1 MNDPGTRRREEHHA
15 YVVQS
20 FEWDR
25 YRLSYEVHG
34 QGPRVVVYMN
44 GLLLDAGINRMLAEA
59 LAARGNRVVL
69 LDLLGHGLSDKPH
82 HAAAYRMDL
91 YARQVLALLDHL
103 GVERAVLGGPS
114 LAANVSLLVA
124 AAAPERIQGLVIEM
138 PVLEWAV
145 PSTAAAFVPFL
156 ILLRYA
162 RPLARMA
169 TSVLRRAP
177 RTGFGPLDSVMNA
190 MSLRPEEMGAILHGV
205 LMGPVAPTY
214 DERLAIVTPTL
225 VVGHGL
231 DLIHPFSDAA
241 NLAEQLPNSRL
252 VRARSVLE
260 LRVAPRRLSVEI
272 ADFLDEVWGGGVRL
286 RSEAAG

>member
-1 MNDPGTRRREEHHA
+1 MVRG
-15 YVVQS
+15 

-34 QGPRVVVYMN
+34 QGPRVLVYMN
-44 GLLLDAGINRMLAEA
+44 GLLFDAGINRILAED
-59 LAARGNRVVL
+59 LAARGNRVIL
-69 LDLLGHGLSDKPH
+69 LDLLGHGRSDKPR

-103 GVERAVLGGPS
+103 GVEKAVLGGPS
-114 LAANVSLLVA
+114 LAANVSLIVA
-124 AAAPERIQGLVIEM
+124 ATAPERVKGLVVEM

-156 ILLRYA
+156 LLLRYA
-162 RPLARMA
+162 RPVARFA
-169 TSVLRRAP
+169 TSMVRRLP
-177 RTGFGPLDSVMNA
+177 RTGFGPLDSLMNA
-190 MSLRPEEMGAILHGV
+190 MSLGPEEMGAIIHGV

-214 DERLAIVTPTL
+214 DERIGIGVPAL

-241 NLAEQLPNSRL
+241 NLADQLPNARL
-252 VRARSVLE
+252 LKARSILE
-260 LRVAPRRLSVEI
+260 LRVMPKRLSGEI
-272 ADFLDEVWGGGVRL
+272 ADFLDAVWGGAARIWD
-286 RSEAAG
+286 SEAG